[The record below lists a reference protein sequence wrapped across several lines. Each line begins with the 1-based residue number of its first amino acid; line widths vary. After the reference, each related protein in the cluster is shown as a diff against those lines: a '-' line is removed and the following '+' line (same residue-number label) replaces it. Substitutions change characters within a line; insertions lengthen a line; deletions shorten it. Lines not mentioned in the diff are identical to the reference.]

1 MSQKVTLKQIAE
13 LAGVSLTS
21 VHRVLNGKEGCS
33 EEVKQRILR
42 IAREQGYNVNLAAAT
57 TSRQTIHI
65 ALLFPRNEARNRFFL
80 QRILDGYLQF
90 RSDLNQFN
98 VVFHEFYTD
107 TDHAS
112 PAFYLKQI
120 YKERPVPFDGIIIYG
135 LGVNSECQTVINRL
149 VGGGVQIVLLE
160 RAPKALGDICS
171 VEVNDFLAGNL
182 AGEIAAR
189 YIHTSGTVAVIAQDL
204 PDGDSNAEQF
214 CAQLRR
220 MNPDLNACILH
231 LGLQKDQQEV
241 IYRGLSEIS
250 DLIGVYST
258 CARHTASMLRILPKL
273 PKMQAVIGS
282 ELFEESFLALQD
294 RLLDAVID
302 KRPEKIGYKA
312 AQLLY
317 SSLLKQ
323 EPLPVTY
330 RVEPRIILQSSS
342 DVYYL
347 EKENRYGKTH
357 HIE

>member
-42 IAREQGYNVNLAAAT
+42 IAKEQGYNVNLAAAT
-57 TSRQTIHI
+57 TSRQTVHI
-65 ALLFPRNEARNRFFL
+65 ALVFPRNEARNRFFL

-90 RSDLNQFN
+90 RDDLNQFN
-98 VVFHEFYTD
+98 VVFHEFYPDSTP
-107 TDHAS
+107 TLTHH
-112 PAFYLKQI
+112 LKQI
-120 YKERPVPFDGIIIYG
+120 YKERPIRFDGVVVYG
-135 LGVNSECQTVINRL
+135 LWINTECSTIINRL
-149 VGGGVQIVLLE
+149 VGSGVRIVLLE
-160 RAPKALGDICS
+160 RAPKELGDICS
-171 VEVNDFLAGNL
+171 VEVNDHLAGNL

-189 YIHTSGTVAVIAQDL
+189 YIHTGGTVAVIAQAL
-204 PDGDSNAEQF
+204 AEGDSNAEQF
-214 CAQLRR
+214 CTQIRQL
-220 MNPDLNACILH
+220 NPALNTTILH
-231 LGLQKDQQEV
+231 LNLMEDQQDV
-241 IYRGLSEIS
+241 IYQRLSQIP
-250 DLIGVYST
+250 DLVGVYST

-317 SSLLKQ
+317 SSLIKQ

-347 EKENRYGKTH
+347 EKENRYGKTRYS
-357 HIE
+357 E